1 MSLTQAGAL
10 TFMKNQL
17 NNAAGVSFSEERQ
30 DYFSVFSREA
40 DCGLGVTVGI
50 RTIRVI
56 IEQRDVMPLAHGRM
70 NIPRPYLKLRVAGR
84 SIRVQKMCNRYGD
97 FMVRYTQPLTED
109 GATMCVRL
117 ILAVFE
123 EAARN

>member
-56 IEQRDVMPLAHGRM
+56 IEQRDVMPLVHGRM